1 MSVTKVLVVDDSPT
15 MRSIVKAVLRQD
27 PGITVIGEAEDAY
40 QARDQIKALNPDVIT
55 LDIEMPRM
63 SGLDFLKKIM
73 TLRPMPVVMVSS
85 LTQKGATDTIEALSI
100 GAFECVAKPLS
111 GDYVA
116 GLKGL
121 PDIVKAAANYKP
133 QGNSRIKSF
142 APTIS
147 DFRPDSSVIAIGSS
161 TGGVE
166 ALEAVLS
173 EFPDNCPPTLITQHM
188 PATFLQ
194 TFATRLDTIISP
206 KVAVATEGAR
216 LEKGHIFIAPGG
228 EHHLEVRGNL
238 NFTCHLR
245 SGETVSGH
253 RPSVD
258 VLFSS
263 IAKCVGRRG
272 VGAILTGM
280 GRDGAKGL
288 LEMRQAGARTIGQD
302 ESSSVVYGM
311 PKVAHELGAVQMQK
325 PLRSIGQELMS
336 LCNAKNRILD
346 SV

>member
-1 MSVTKVLVVDDSPT
+1 MSLIKVLVVDDSPT

-27 PGITVIGEAEDAY
+27 PHITVIGEAEDAY
-40 QARDQIKALNPDVIT
+40 QARDKIKELNPDVIT

-85 LTQKGATDTIEALSI
+85 LTQKGAADTIEALSI

-121 PDIVKAAANYKP
+121 PDIIKAAANYKP
-133 QGNSRIKSF
+133 QGNARPKSL
-142 APTIS
+142 APKVS
-147 DFRPDSSVIAIGSS
+147 NFRPDSSIIGIGSS

-166 ALEAVLS
+166 ALESVLS
-173 EFPDNCPPTLITQHM
+173 EFPENCPPTVITQHM
-188 PATFLQ
+188 PETFLQ
-194 TFATRLDTIISP
+194 TFAARLDTIIAP
-206 KVAVATEGAR
+206 KVAVAREGAR
-216 LEKGHIFIAPGG
+216 LEKGHIYIAPGG
-228 EHHLEVRGNL
+228 DHHLEIRGTL
-238 NFTCHLR
+238 NFTCHLK

-263 IAKCVGRRG
+263 IAKCAGRRG

-302 ESSSVVYGM
+302 ADTSVVYGM
-311 PKVAHELGAVQMQK
+311 PKVAHELGAVQKQL
-325 PLRSIGQELMS
+325 PLNHIGQKLIS
-336 LCNAKNRILD
+336 LCNAKNRVLD
-346 SV
+346 TA

>member
-1 MSVTKVLVVDDSPT
+1 MSVIKVLVVDDSPT

-27 PGITVIGEAEDAY
+27 PAITVIGEAEDAY
-40 QARDQIKALNPDVIT
+40 QARDLIKTLNPDVLT

-63 SGLDFLKKIM
+63 SGLEFLKKIM

-85 LTQKGATDTIEALSI
+85 LTQKGAVDTIEALSI
-100 GAFECVAKPLS
+100 GAFDCVGKPTS

-121 PDIVKAAANYKP
+121 PDIVKAAAQYKP
-133 QGNSRIKSF
+133 QGPSRPTHS
-142 APTIS
+142 APVMD
-147 DFRPDSSVIAIGSS
+147 DFRPDSSIIAIGSS

-166 ALEAVLS
+166 ALGQILS
-173 EFPDNCPPTLITQHM
+173 EFPENCPPTLITQHM

-194 TFATRLDTIISP
+194 TFAERLDKSVVP
-206 KVAVATEGAR
+206 HVAIAKEGIA
-216 LEKGHIFIAPGG
+216 LEKGHVYLAPGG
-228 EHHLEVRGNL
+228 EHHLEVAGNL

-245 SGETVSGH
+245 TGETVSGH

-263 IAKCVGRRG
+263 LAKCAGRRG

-288 LEMRQAGARTIGQD
+288 LAMRQAGARTVGQD
-302 ESSSVVYGM
+302 ENSCVVYGM
-311 PKVAHELGAVQMQK
+311 PKVAHEIGAVQVQTS
-325 PLRSIGQELMS
+325 LALMGKKLLS
-336 LCNAKNRILD
+336 LCHADNKAKLD
-346 SV
+346 A